1 MRTVATSGGTNA
13 AKRIPWRTGAIRRS
27 LLLAAVCVLLIPDL
41 AAAQD
46 ASMLTAADTSSP
58 RATLESFIE
67 ACNEVHERIQTERFL
82 DRRSPERQL
91 VTRRILDCLDTSGL
105 VEHARKHRAL
115 EVAVCLKEIL
125 DRHELPPWDE
135 IPDAATIEA
144 ADDPEQFARW
154 RIPGTRVTI
163 ARIDGGPRKHEYLIS
178 AGTVDRAID
187 YFSDVEVRPYRTTG
201 PATSPGLH
209 RWYFSAPG
217 HPLIGAIV
225 ERLPDGIRYGR
236 SFGLANWK
244 WPGLVIALAVAGA
257 LMAVI
262 YRVQFALARRT
273 RGKRLWAYLLTI
285 AFPIAALLAPLVLKE
300 VVRDY
305 LTIRGDALYVLSFF
319 IHAVIT
325 LAAIV
330 VAFAVC
336 NRLAEALVAS
346 PLVNPQGV
354 NAQLIRVVA
363 RLVGVALA
371 VGVFLVGGQYIGIP
385 LATLL
390 TSAGIGGLA
399 LALGAQD
406 TLKTLFGTVVLMTDR
421 PFRVGDRISFKD
433 YDGFVEDIGLRST
446 RIRLLTSHLV
456 TVPNDELA
464 RADIENVGRRTCIRR
479 VADIHLPIDTPRA
492 MVETALTI
500 VRKEIENHE
509 GMDPDRPPRVS
520 FVDLLPAA
528 FVLRVI
534 YWYHPPDGSAY
545 AAFSEAFNLAV
556 LRAFEKEGIQF
567 SLPWRVAHTSLWS
580 EKEPID
586 LRIVEQGD
594 GGTDRAEPAVTR

>member
-1 MRTVATSGGTNA
+1 
-13 AKRIPWRTGAIRRS
+13 
-27 LLLAAVCVLLIPDL
+27 
-41 AAAQD
+41 
-46 ASMLTAADTSSP
+46 
-58 RATLESFIE
+58 
-67 ACNEVHERIQTERFL
+67 
-82 DRRSPERQL
+82 
-91 VTRRILDCLDTSGL
+91 
-105 VEHARKHRAL
+105 
-115 EVAVCLKEIL
+115 VCLKEIL
-125 DRHELPPWDE
+125 DRHDLPPWDE

-144 ADDPEQFARW
+144 ADDPDEFARW

-163 ARIDGGPRKHEYLIS
+163 ARIDEGPRRHEYLIS

-187 YFSDVEVRPYRTTG
+187 YFRDVEARPYRTTG

-217 HPLIGAIV
+217 HPLIGAVV
-225 ERLPDGIRYGR
+225 ERLPDSIRYGR
-236 SFGLANWK
+236 SLGLAT
-244 WPGLVIALAVAGA
+244 
-257 LMAVI
+257 
-262 YRVQFALARRT
+262 RRT

-285 AFPIAALLAPLVLKE
+285 VFPIAALLVPLCFKYVA
-300 VVRDY
+300 RDY
-305 LTIRGDALYVLSFF
+305 LTIRGDGLYVLSFF

-330 VAFAVC
+330 LAFAIC
-336 NRLAEALVAS
+336 NRLAEIVIAS
-346 PLVNPQGV
+346 PLVNPRGV
-354 NAQLIRVVA
+354 NAQLIRIVS
-363 RLVGVALA
+363 RLIGVTLA
-371 VGVFLVGGQYIGIP
+371 VAAFLIGGQYIGIP

-390 TSAGIGGLA
+390 TSAGIGGVA

-406 TLKTLFGTVVLMTDR
+406 TLKTLFGTVALVADR

-492 MVETALTI
+492 KVEAALAI
-500 VRKEIENHE
+500 VRKKIENHE
-509 GMDPDRPPRVS
+509 GMDPELPPRVF
-520 FVDLLPAA
+520 FVDFLPAA
-528 FVLRVI
+528 FVVRVI
-534 YWYHPPDGSAY
+534 YWYHPPERWAY
-545 AAFSEAFNLAV
+545 YAFSEAFNLAV
-556 LRAFEKEGIQF
+556 LRSFEKEGIQF

-586 LRIVEQGD
+586 LRIVEQG
-594 GGTDRAEPAVTR
+594 GGTDRVDPTDGSATAM